1 MKKYL
6 LTMLAVLVGSNM
18 WAQSFSYDE
27 SNKTLTIEVTT
38 DLSNDNDAAGNVQTK
53 MAEKKPETVIVNG
66 GGKST
71 ATLSRHFCM
80 IFIHQPMPMLKLW
93 I

>member
-6 LTMLAVLVGSNM
+6 LTMRAVLAGSNM

-38 DLSNDNDAAGNVQTK
+38 DLSNDNDAAGRVQTE
-53 MAEKKPETVIVNG
+53 MA
-66 GGKST
+66 
-71 ATLSRHFCM
+71 
-80 IFIHQPMPMLKLW
+80 
-93 I
+93 